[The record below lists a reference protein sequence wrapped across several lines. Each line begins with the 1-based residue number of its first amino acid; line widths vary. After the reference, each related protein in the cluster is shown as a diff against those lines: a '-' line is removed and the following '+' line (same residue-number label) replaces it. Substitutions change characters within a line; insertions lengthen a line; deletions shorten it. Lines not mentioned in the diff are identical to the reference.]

1 MLKEE
6 KYKKIVTKKNKTPKM
21 ALYFL
26 IL

>member
-6 KYKKIVTKKNKTPKM
+6 KYKKIGTKKNKTPKM